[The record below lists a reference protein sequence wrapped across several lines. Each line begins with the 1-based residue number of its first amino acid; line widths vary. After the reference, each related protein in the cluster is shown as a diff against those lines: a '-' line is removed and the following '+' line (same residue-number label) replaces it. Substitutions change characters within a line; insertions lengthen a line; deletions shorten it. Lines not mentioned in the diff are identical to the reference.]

1 MEPAAILKL
10 DYEDYRELPNDGRR
24 YEIIEGELFMSPAP
38 TPRHQLA
45 ILELAG
51 SLHAFARD
59 HALGVVLMAPIDVV
73 LSSHDIVQPDVLF
86 VTEARRSIVSSQ
98 NIQGAPDL
106 VVEVLSPT
114 SRRTDERTKRLLYA
128 QFGIPEYWLLDPD
141 LELAKVFRLE
151 GRAYPE
157 PRVLEAERSEELTTE
172 LLPGF
177 RLAVARVFGR

>member
-24 YEIIEGELFMSPAP
+24 YEIIDGGLFVSPAP
-38 TPRHQLA
+38 TVRHQRIVGRLFNA
-45 ILELAG
+45 LYNHVEA
-51 SLHAFARD
+51 AR
-59 HALGVVLMAPIDVV
+59 LGEVLQAPLDVV
-73 LSSHDIVQPDVLF
+73 LGDHDIVQPDIVYISPGRQAILE
-86 VTEARRSIVSSQ
+86 EAC
-98 NIQGAPDL
+98 IQGAPDL